1 MHDYSTSRR
10 RSCKLLQGMMGDYK
24 MLHVAIP
31 VGRPCCLRVVWQASS
46 LPAVPSTRTVEAVAR
61 RGHNDCARVNQG
73 WHFGPSNAY

>member
-31 VGRPCCLRVVWQASS
+31 VGPPCCLRVVWQASS
-46 LPAVPSTRTVEAVAR
+46 LPAVPSTRAL
-61 RGHNDCARVNQG
+61 
-73 WHFGPSNAY
+73 SNAVGAAAGITTVYA